1 MAPSNTA
8 AQLTAARAHP
18 LVVQSVPYPTPG
30 AGEIIVKVAAAAVNP
45 MDWMIQS
52 LGENLFPWLQY
63 PLTLGN
69 DAAGTVVEVGAGV
82 TKFKVG
88 DRVVGLNAAFDSRSG
103 AFQNYCALQAN
114 ITCPIPDDLSFADA
128 SVLPL
133 GLCTAAP
140 GLFQKDFLA
149 LDYPSVDNVKPNGK
163 TLLVWAGASSVGSN
177 AVQLAAAAGYEV
189 ITTASPK
196 NFDYCKKLGA
206 SQVLDYNSKSITQD
220 LLKAFEGKTSAGGFA
235 VHPASADIV
244 FEVIAKSHGAKFVA
258 AAFQVPEK
266 LPEGIEAKMV
276 WGGSL
281 KDNEVGPLIFDQY
294 LPAALAKKTY
304 QCTPHAI
311 VLGHGLDKIQ
321 GAWDQLKEQGVSAK
335 KLVITL

>member
-8 AQLTAARAHP
+8 AQLTAVRAHP

-30 AGEIIVKVAAAAVNP
+30 EGEIVIKVAAAAVNP
-45 MDWMIQS
+45 MDWMIQT
-52 LGENLFPWLQY
+52 LGDDLFPWLQY

-88 DRVVGLNAAFDSRSG
+88 DRVVGLNAAFNARSG

-114 ITCPIPDDLSFADA
+114 ITTILPDDLSFTDA
-128 SVLPL
+128 AVLPL
-133 GLCTAAP
+133 GLSTAAP

-149 LDYPSVDNVKPNGK
+149 LDYPRVDDVKPNGK

-206 SQVLDYNSKSITQD
+206 SHVFDYNSKTITQD

-235 VHPASADIV
+235 VHPASADVV
-244 FEVIAKSHGAKFVA
+244 FEVVAKSNGAKFVA
-258 AAFQVPEK
+258 AAFPVPEK
-266 LPEGIEAKMV
+266 VPEGVKVSMI

-281 KDNEVGPLIFDQY
+281 KDNEVGPLIFDEF
-294 LPAALAKKTY
+294 LPAALAKKQY
-304 QCTPHAI
+304 QCAPQA
-311 VLGHGLDKIQ
+311 VVAGHGLDKVQ
-321 GAWDQLKEQGVSAK
+321 EAWDQLKKQSASAS